1 MRLARG
7 GVSLTVTLA
16 VSISL
21 LVLVAVVV
29 VLGLGLVS
37 GARNT
42 MALLRDKS
50 ELFVSSVVQ
59 RVRSHLEPAER
70 QLEFIENLVAERALD
85 PTDQDR
91 MVTMM
96 TGSLAAAPQISA
108 ILFMNKERQT
118 FIIGRVP
125 GKPPSKVRFFRRN
138 DSRDEVMNQAYDQT
152 KVQKGVIWGDPVWRE
167 LPQETMLNL
176 LIGLQRDGQFL
187 GVLIAAVSV
196 RRLSNYLSHLAPV
209 SGASAFVLYNKNRV
223 LAHANLTG
231 TKFPRTKEEP
241 LPALSKIG
249 DPILAAIWQ
258 KENRYPLDVLRGGE
272 DLKGH
277 VLEILSDEFIF
288 LYREAS
294 GFGDKPWQI
303 GSYFRSAD
311 VNSELERLKRA
322 MFAGLIWLVLS
333 VFVAVLLARRIA
345 KPIVELAGAASKIG
359 QLEISKTSELP
370 GSVFRELNQQA
381 VAFNSM
387 LHGLKWFEAYVP
399 KKLVRRLIQ
408 QDDGN
413 AAKSEERV
421 VTVMFTDIA
430 GFTTL
435 SEAMP
440 AAELA
445 SLLNDHFAMLASCIE
460 SEDGT
465 VDKFIG
471 DSVMAFWGAPDE
483 QPDHAERAVRAANAI
498 RTAVDQDNARRTA
511 QGLAPLAVRIG
522 LHSGSV
528 TVGNIGAPERINYT
542 IIGDTVNVGQRLEQ
556 FAKSVDNAAARPS
569 SVTVVSSGAI
579 VGQLKKNDDWFSLG
593 MHNLRGRDGKIE
605 VFYLG

>member
-50 ELFVSSVVQ
+50 ELFVSSIVQ

-241 LPALSKIG
+241 LPALSKI
-249 DPILAAIWQ
+249 
-258 KENRYPLDVLRGGE
+258 
-272 DLKGH
+272 
-277 VLEILSDEFIF
+277 
-288 LYREAS
+288 
-294 GFGDKPWQI
+294 
-303 GSYFRSAD
+303 
-311 VNSELERLKRA
+311 
-322 MFAGLIWLVLS
+322 
-333 VFVAVLLARRIA
+333 
-345 KPIVELAGAASKIG
+345 
-359 QLEISKTSELP
+359 
-370 GSVFRELNQQA
+370 
-381 VAFNSM
+381 
-387 LHGLKWFEAYVP
+387 
-399 KKLVRRLIQ
+399 
-408 QDDGN
+408 
-413 AAKSEERV
+413 
-421 VTVMFTDIA
+421 
-430 GFTTL
+430 
-435 SEAMP
+435 
-440 AAELA
+440 
-445 SLLNDHFAMLASCIE
+445 
-460 SEDGT
+460 
-465 VDKFIG
+465 
-471 DSVMAFWGAPDE
+471 
-483 QPDHAERAVRAANAI
+483 
-498 RTAVDQDNARRTA
+498 
-511 QGLAPLAVRIG
+511 
-522 LHSGSV
+522 
-528 TVGNIGAPERINYT
+528 
-542 IIGDTVNVGQRLEQ
+542 
-556 FAKSVDNAAARPS
+556 
-569 SVTVVSSGAI
+569 
-579 VGQLKKNDDWFSLG
+579 
-593 MHNLRGRDGKIE
+593 
-605 VFYLG
+605 